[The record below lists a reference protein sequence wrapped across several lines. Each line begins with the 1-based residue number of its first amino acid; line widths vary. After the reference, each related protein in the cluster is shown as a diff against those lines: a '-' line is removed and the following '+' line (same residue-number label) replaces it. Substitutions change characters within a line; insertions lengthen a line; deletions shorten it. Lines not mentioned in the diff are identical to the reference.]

1 MAMVWGGS
9 GRSRLNGPPGAK
21 RIRKNEIVTTTNT
34 IEGRQIVE
42 YRGTVTGEAILGT
55 NVFRDFFASIRD
67 IVGGRS
73 GSYEKVLRDARETA
87 LAELQGEAAR
97 LGANAIVGVD
107 IDYETISTGSSG
119 SMLMV
124 SASGTAVVVR

>member
-1 MAMVWGGS
+1 M
-9 GRSRLNGPPGAK
+9 
-21 RIRKNEIVTTTNT
+21 IVTTTNT

-42 YRGTVTGEAILGT
+42 YKGIVTGEAILGT

-73 GSYEKVLRDARETA
+73 GSYERVLRDARETA
-87 LAELQGEAAR
+87 LSELQGEAAR

-107 IDYETISTGSSG
+107 IDYETISPGSSG